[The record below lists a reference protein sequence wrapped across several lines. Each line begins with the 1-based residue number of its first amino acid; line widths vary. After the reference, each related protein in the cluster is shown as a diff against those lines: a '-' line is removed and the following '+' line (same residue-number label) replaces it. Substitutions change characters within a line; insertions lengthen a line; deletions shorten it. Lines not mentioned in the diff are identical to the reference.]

1 MVNDRLAITGAVWP
15 SSAVTAAAKRRLG
28 LVALPRGVAVSNVED
43 AEGDGGTRTMT
54 TVTFNLR
61 HGSCRRKAFS
71 ARLTHID
78 EARGEKKEKKGGE
91 VQSTTQIHCRARS
104 H

>member
-43 AEGDGGTRTMT
+43 AEGDGGTMT
-54 TVTFNLR
+54 TVTFAAWKLQTE
-61 HGSCRRKAFS
+61 GIFS
-71 ARLTHID
+71 PPDPYR
-78 EARGEKKEKKGGE
+78 
-91 VQSTTQIHCRARS
+91 
-104 H
+104 

>member
-54 TVTFNLR
+54 TVTFAAWKLQTE
-61 HGSCRRKAFS
+61 GIFS
-71 ARLTHID
+71 PPDPYR
-78 EARGEKKEKKGGE
+78 
-91 VQSTTQIHCRARS
+91 
-104 H
+104 